1 MKSIRIRYGIV
12 LSLIVL
18 IICLGVGLVAYRSSI
33 DALKRNSSMLLM
45 KTAASSAD
53 VVSERVHLRFTEI
66 EAFADTE
73 IISSS
78 QVSMADK
85 QAYLAKQIKRSG
97 YLSFGI
103 GEMDGKALTYDN
115 IPVDLSTRPYYQQAL
130 NGIPA
135 ISDPI
140 ISRSD
145 GKTLIVSYAVPI
157 YNSTGKQTGVLLGV
171 RNGDELSALT
181 DDILVGET
189 GRAFMINKEGVVV
202 AHETPEFVTDA
213 LNIIQTT
220 QEDPNLKGL
229 NDITV
234 RMSQGEEGYGDYT
247 YEGISKIVAFSPVKN
262 TPWSLAINVPEV
274 EVLSVLSSMTSKISI
289 ISLVFLILGIIGAF
303 LFSSYIAKKINK
315 FSHSL
320 EIISK
325 GDFRHSEDQFELKGQ
340 DEITIA
346 YRSLKSMRKS
356 VRNMLKSVHEVS
368 SSIDVQSESL
378 IQTSRQMSNMS
389 SQVESSVQET
399 STAIYE
405 QSENLMDINN
415 IIGSFGE
422 KLDDISKDIKII
434 DQSAKQVNEMSV
446 EGNQNMTVMKDSVNV
461 TGRIFNEFSSKVGD
475 LRDNINHVTDIT
487 TLINN
492 IAEQTNLL
500 ALNAAIEAARAG
512 ESGRGFAVVADEIRK
527 LAEQSKES
535 SLSIDKL
542 IEGIAKD
549 SKQIIESTES
559 LNSELKMQTNAVN
572 TGISAYQKIV
582 DALEDISLKI
592 QSAYRYTV
600 EINQEKSLVLSKVS
614 DASAVSEE
622 VAASSEEIN
631 AASQNLKEA
640 SERVAHASEQLGTD
654 ISEMMKVVNLFK
666 ID

>member
-1 MKSIRIRYGIV
+1 MKSIRTRYGIV
-12 LSLIVL
+12 LSLVVL
-18 IICLGVGLVAYRSSI
+18 IICLGVGLVAHRSSVA
-33 DALKRNSSMLLM
+33 ALRLNSEMLLV

-53 VVSERVHLRFTEI
+53 VVSERVNLRFTEL
-66 EAFADTE
+66 EAFANTE
-73 IISSS
+73 IISSP

-130 NGIPA
+130 KGIPA

-140 ISRSD
+140 ISKSD

-157 YNSTGKQTGVLLGV
+157 FNSTGKQTGVLLGV

-181 DDILVGET
+181 DDILVGNT
-189 GRAFMINKEGVVV
+189 GRAFMINKDGVVV
-202 AHETPEFVTDA
+202 AHENPEYVTTA
-213 LNIIQTT
+213 MNIIQTT
-220 QEDPNLKGL
+220 QENPDLKGL
-229 NDITV
+229 GEITV
-234 RMSQGEEGYGDYT
+234 RMSQSEQGYGSYT
-247 YEGISKIVAFSPVKN
+247 YEGITKIVAFSPVKD
-262 TPWSLAINVPEV
+262 TPWSLAINVPEN
-274 EVLSVLSSMTSKISI
+274 EVLSVLSSMTFKMAL
-289 ISLVFLILGIIGAF
+289 ISLVFLILGVIGAF
-303 LFSSYIAKKINK
+303 LFSSYIAKKINRL
-315 FSHSL
+315 SHSL

-325 GDFRHSEDQFELKGQ
+325 GDFRHSEDQLEIKGQ
-340 DEITIA
+340 DEIATA
-346 YRSLKSMRKS
+346 YLSLKTMRAS
-356 VRNMLKSVHEVS
+356 VSNMLKSVHEVS
-368 SSIDVQSESL
+368 SKIDVQSEGL

-389 SQVESSVQET
+389 TQVESSVQET

-415 IIGSFGE
+415 IIGSFGG
-422 KLDDISKDIKII
+422 KLDDISKDIKVI

-446 EGNQNMTVMKDSVNV
+446 EGNQNMNVMKESVNI
-461 TGRIFNEFSSKVGD
+461 TGRIFNEFSGKVGD

-512 ESGRGFAVVADEIRK
+512 ESGKGFAVVADEIRK

-542 IEGIAKD
+542 IEGIAED
-549 SKQIIESTES
+549 SKQIIEATEE

-572 TGISAYQKIV
+572 TGISAYQRIV

-592 QSAYRYTV
+592 QSAYHYTI

-614 DASAVSEE
+614 DASAVSEQ

-640 SERVAHASEQLGTD
+640 SESVAHASEQLGND
-654 ISEMMKVVNLFK
+654 INEMMNVVNLFK

>member
-1 MKSIRIRYGIV
+1 MKSIRTRYGIV

-33 DALKRNSSMLLM
+33 DALKLNSSMLLM

-73 IISSS
+73 IISSP

-115 IPVDLSTRPYYQQAL
+115 IPIDLSTRPYYQQAL

-171 RNGDELSALT
+171 RNGNELSALT

-202 AHETPEFVTDA
+202 AHETPEYVTDA

-220 QEDPNLKGL
+220 EEDPNLKGL

-234 RMSQGEEGYGDYT
+234 RMSQGEEGYGNYT

-262 TPWSLAINVPEV
+262 TNWSLAINVPEG
-274 EVLSVLSSMTSKISI
+274 EVLSVLSSMTFKMGI

-303 LFSSYIAKKINK
+303 LFSSYIAKKISK
-315 FSHSL
+315 FSNSL

-325 GDFRHSEDQFELKGQ
+325 GDFRHSEEKLKIKGQ

-346 YRSLKSMRKS
+346 YLSLESMRES
-356 VRNMLKSVHEVS
+356 VSNMLKSVHEVS
-368 SSIDVQSESL
+368 SKIDVQSEGL

-405 QSENLMDINN
+405 QSENLMDINS

-512 ESGRGFAVVADEIRK
+512 ESGKGFAVVADEIRK
-527 LAEQSKES
+527 LAEQSKDS

-542 IEGIAKD
+542 IEDIAKD

-582 DALEDISLKI
+582 DALEDISLQI

-640 SERVAHASEQLGTD
+640 SESVAHASEQLGTD